1 MDLNAIRK
9 RLGQLQTT
17 NNRTSSLW
25 KPQPGKT
32 QIRVVP
38 YEFNKDNPFIE
49 LFFHYNLNNRSYLS
63 PISFGRPDPIE
74 EFAQKLKGSGN
85 KEDYQ
90 LSKKLEA
97 KMRTFAPVIVRGE
110 ESQGVKFWGF
120 GKTVYQELLSIIADP
135 DYGDITDPKNGRD
148 VTLEFKTAE
157 ETGASFPSTSI
168 RVKPNQ
174 TPITED
180 SNVLERIKETQKE
193 ITDIYQELSY
203 EELTNVLNEWLNP
216 DEESTE
222 ETSVKEQPKSENEF
236 DKKLAEDKAKKES
249 ANKVQDASQ
258 QFDDLFNN

>member
-1 MDLNAIRK
+1 MDLNAIRR

-32 QIRVVP
+32 QIRIVP
-38 YEFNKDNPFIE
+38 YAFNTDNPFIE

-74 EFAQKLKGSGN
+74 EFAQKLKGSGS

-90 LSKKLEA
+90 LSRKLEA

-110 ESQGVKFWGF
+110 EKQGVKFWGF

-135 DYGDITDPKNGRD
+135 DYGDITDPVNGRD
-148 VTLEFKTAE
+148 VSVEFISAE
-157 ETGASFPSTSI
+157 ESGASFPKTNI

-174 TPITED
+174 TPISDAPEI
-180 SNVLERIKETQKE
+180 LETVKTQQDIRE
-193 ITDIYQELSY
+193 IYQELSY
-203 EELTNVLNEWLNP
+203 DDLTEVLNEWLNP
-216 DEESTE
+216 SDEEESE
-222 ETSVKEQPKSENEF
+222 SKPETVSSEVQSAKVSDTSEAF
-236 DKKLAEDKAKKES
+236 DE
-249 ANKVQDASQ
+249 
-258 QFDDLFNN
+258 LFNS

>member
-17 NNRTSSLW
+17 NNRTSNLW

-32 QIRVVP
+32 QIRIVP
-38 YEFNKDNPFIE
+38 YAFNKENPFIE

-74 EFAQKLKGSGN
+74 EFAQKLKASGN

-110 ESQGVKFWGF
+110 ESQGVKLWGF

-135 DYGDITDPKNGRD
+135 DYGDITDPVNGRD
-148 VTLEFKTAE
+148 VSVEFISAE
-157 ETGASFPSTSI
+157 ESGASFPKTNI

-174 TPITED
+174 TPISDEP
-180 SNVLERIKETQKE
+180 SVLESVKTSQKD
-193 ITDIYQELSY
+193 ITEIYQEQSY
-203 EELTNVLNEWLNP
+203 DDLTNVLNEWLNP
-216 DEESTE
+216 SEDSTE
-222 ETSVKEQPKSENEF
+222 EEVKQVTTSTSDLQTSKVKDTSEAF
-236 DKKLAEDKAKKES
+236 DE
-249 ANKVQDASQ
+249 
-258 QFDDLFNN
+258 LFNS